1 MYYFFTQLC
10 YDKKKRATKG
20 GISMRKLSVL
30 VLVLSGLLLCTATA
44 QTPLVRLAIPT
55 TERALTPY
63 TYNTGFPGWYL
74 LMLIYDALMITDLDG
89 VPRPWL
95 AETVQVSADGTT
107 WTLTLRQNVRWHD
120 GQPFTAAD
128 VKFSYELYQKV
139 THPRFS
145 GPLRGVTIETPDA
158 RTVVLK
164 LSAPSPTFD
173 LTLADTPIVP
183 KHIWERAQDPKTFEN
198 PIGTGPYRL
207 TQIVPD
213 QFYRLEAN
221 AEYFAGKPRVDTLVL
236 PIIRDATA
244 TFTALQA
251 GQIDAATRTLTPEL
265 VAQFQ
270 ARPDIKVISGP
281 GFVTTLLLFNNER
294 SPFNDPRVRRV
305 IAGVIDYAELV
316 RTILLGFGKV
326 GSPAFIHP
334 DSPWYNSNLSGFP
347 RLTVDQARQAL
358 EALGFKDSNGDGVR
372 EFPDG
377 KPLQFVLLTRSGD
390 PVRIR
395 TAELIAQAVKPIGIV
410 FDVRAL
416 DSDTVAQLVWPDFD
430 ACKGRN
436 YDLAIWG
443 WSAPV
448 MTKADV
454 RGLFHSDCK
463 LGTLNVVGYANKA
476 LDALLDKQAQAV
488 NREERKRLLDEI
500 QKIVAEDLPFLTL
513 FYPDLIFA
521 VRPAVYDG
529 WAFLKGEGI
538 IHKLSFVKR

>member
-1 MYYFFTQLC
+1 
-10 YDKKKRATKG
+10 
-20 GISMRKLSVL
+20 MRVLKLIAL
-30 VLVLSGLLLCTATA
+30 VLVLSGILIFSATA
-44 QTPLVRLAIPT
+44 QAPLVRLAIPT

-74 LMLIYDALMITDLDG
+74 LMLVYDALMVTDLDG

-95 AETVQVSADGTT
+95 AESVQVSADGTV
-107 WTLTLRQNVRWHD
+107 WTLALRQNVRWHD

-128 VKFSYELYQKV
+128 VKFSYELYQRV

-145 GPLRGVTIETPDA
+145 GPLRGVTVETPDTK
-158 RTVVLK
+158 TVVLK

-173 LTLADTPIVP
+173 LTLADTPIMP
-183 KHIWERAQDPKTFEN
+183 KHIWEKAQDPKTLEN
-198 PIGTGPYRL
+198 PVGTGPYKL
-207 TQIVPD
+207 VQVVPD

-221 AEYFAGKPRVDTLVL
+221 AEYFVGKPRVDTLIL

-270 ARPDIKVISGP
+270 GRPDIKVLSGP
-281 GFVTTLLLFNNER
+281 GFVTTLLIFNNER
-294 SPFNDPRVRRV
+294 APFTDPRVRRV
-305 IAGVIDYAELV
+305 IAGVLDFNELV
-316 RTILLGFGKV
+316 RTILLGFGTV
-326 GSPAFIHP
+326 GSPGFLHP
-334 DSPWYNSNLSGFP
+334 SSPWYNQALPGYP
-347 RLTVDQARQAL
+347 RLTLEQASRAL
-358 EALGFKDSNGDGVR
+358 DELGYKDTNGDGVR
-372 EFPDG
+372 EFSDG
-377 KPLQFVLLTRSGD
+377 KPLRFELLTRSGD

-395 TAELIAQAVKPIGIV
+395 AAELIAQAVKPLGIV

-416 DSDTVAQLVWPDFD
+416 DSDTVAQRVWPDFD

-476 LDALLDKQAQAV
+476 LDALLDKQAQTAS
-488 NREERKRLLDEI
+488 RQERKQLLDEV
-500 QKIVAEDLPFLTL
+500 QKIVANDMPFLTL

-521 VRPAVYDG
+521 VRPTVYEG

>member
-1 MYYFFTQLC
+1 
-10 YDKKKRATKG
+10 
-20 GISMRKLSVL
+20 MRVFKIVAFL
-30 VLVLSGLLLCTATA
+30 LVLSGLMLFTATA
-44 QTPLVRLAIPT
+44 QAPLVRLAIPT

-74 LMLIYDALMITDLDG
+74 LMLVYDALMVTDLDG

-95 AETVQVSADGTT
+95 AESVRVSPDGTV
-107 WTLTLRQNVRWHD
+107 WTLTLRPNIRWHD
-120 GQPFTAAD
+120 GQPFTSAD
-128 VKFSYELYQKV
+128 VKFSYELYQRV

-145 GPLRGVTIETPDA
+145 GPLRGVTVETPDA
-158 RTVVLK
+158 RTVVLR
-164 LSAPSPTFD
+164 LSAPSPIFD

-183 KHIWERAQDPKTFEN
+183 KHIWEKAPDPKTFES
-198 PIGTGPYRL
+198 PVGTGPYKL
-207 TQIVPD
+207 VQIVPD

-221 AEYFAGKPRVDTLVL
+221 ADYFAGKPAVQALVL

-270 ARPDIKVISGP
+270 GRPDIKVLSGP
-281 GFVTTLLLFNNER
+281 GFVSTLLLFNNER
-294 SPFNDPRVRRV
+294 APFTDPRVRRV
-305 IAGVIDYAELV
+305 IAGAIDFNELV
-316 RTILLGFGKV
+316 RTILLGLGTV
-326 GSPAFIHP
+326 GSPGFIHP
-334 DSPWYNSNLSGFP
+334 SSPWYNQALQSYA
-347 RLTVDQARQAL
+347 RLTPEQANRAL
-358 EALGFKDSNGDGVR
+358 DELGYKDTNGDGVR
-372 EFPDG
+372 ESSDG
-377 KPLQFVLLTRSGD
+377 KPLRFELLTRSGD

-395 TAELIAQAVKPIGIV
+395 AAELIAQAVKPLGIV

-416 DSDTVAQLVWPDFD
+416 DSDTVAQRVWPDFD

-448 MTKADV
+448 MTQANV

-463 LGTLNVVGYANKA
+463 LGTLNVVGYANKT
-476 LDALLDKQAQAV
+476 LDGLLDRQAQTA

-500 QKIVAEDLPFLTL
+500 QKIVADDAPFLTL

-521 VRPAVYDG
+521 VRPAAYDG